1 MILAD
6 LCSCFLKAH
15 LKIQTCS
22 MHGFC
27 KCLEMMSPRTVHGC
41 KTSTLECNTDT
52 SVIASNHL
60 STRKLHSLLATDK
73 MGCSGGRKQ
82 LLLFVKYI
90 LSAKLLHPISKF
102 RWVYSTL
109 VVIPWRCRIA
119 VHISNVYTFG
129 WELIQKVT

>member
-1 MILAD
+1 MIIAD

-15 LKIQTCS
+15 WKIQTWS

-41 KTSTLECNTDT
+41 KISTLECNTDT

-60 STRKLHSLLATDK
+60 STRNLHSLLATDK
-73 MGCSGGRKQ
+73 MSWSGGRKQ

-109 VVIPWRCRIA
+109 VVIPWKCRIV
-119 VHISNVYTFG
+119 VHVFKVYNFG
-129 WELIQKVT
+129 